1 MNLRHR
7 WVVLLSL
14 SLLLLLSMG
23 CGLCTLTGIRPPTR
37 PATKIA
43 LKPTLMPTRTPEAI
57 ASGGLGEQ
65 SLIALY
71 KKVNPSVVSIQVIR
85 EADALFKSE
94 NKGIEYQRGQGSG
107 FIVDGIKGLVVTNNH
122 VVDHVQVVEVVLWD
136 GDVLEAKVLGQDSD
150 SDTAVLQVDAKGRE
164 LRAVTLGDS
173 DALQV
178 GQDAVA
184 IGNPFGWEGT
194 LTTGIIS
201 GVGRTLHFG
210 HVSER
215 VSGRFSIP
223 EMIQTDAAIN
233 FGNSGGPLLDSS
245 GRVIGMNTAID
256 ASGGASSG
264 VGFAVPINTIKRVLP
279 DLIEKG
285 HHDYAWLGV
294 SGGDLSPIHVRS
306 MHLPVEQGAI
316 IGAVV
321 PDGPAAKAGV
331 QGADSTVDYFG
342 QKIRVG
348 GDVII
353 AIDEVPV
360 RQFDDLLIYLMREK
374 QPGDSV
380 LLTIIRDGQEKQVSV
395 TLAKRPAD

>member
-1 MNLRHR
+1 MNRRHR
-7 WVVLLSL
+7 WIILVSL
-14 SLLLLLSMG
+14 SLILLLTMG

-37 PATKIA
+37 AATEIA
-43 LKPTLMPTRTPEAI
+43 AKPTPVSTRMPEAV
-57 ASGGLGEQ
+57 ASRGLGEQ

-85 EADALFKSE
+85 EAQALFKSE
-94 NKGIEYQRGQGSG
+94 NKDIEYQRGQGSG

-122 VVDHVQVVEVVLWD
+122 VVENVQVVQVVLWD
-136 GDVLEAKVLGQDSD
+136 GDVLTAKVLGQDSD
-150 SDTAVLQVDAKGRE
+150 SDTAVLQVDAEGRE
-164 LRAVTLGDS
+164 LQEVTLGDS

-201 GVGRTLHFG
+201 GVGRTLHMG

-245 GRVIGMNTAID
+245 GRVIGMNSAID

-264 VGFAVPINTIKRVLP
+264 VGFAVPINTIKHVMP

-285 HHDYAWLGV
+285 HHDYAWLGI
-294 SGGDLSPIHVRS
+294 SGGDLSPIHVQA
-306 MHLPVEQGAI
+306 MQLPVERGAI

-321 PDGPAAKAGV
+321 PDGPAAKAGL

-342 QKIRVG
+342 QEIRIG
-348 GDVII
+348 GDVVI

-360 RQFDDLLIYLMREK
+360 HQFDDLLIYLMREK
-374 QPGDSV
+374 RPGDTA
-380 LLTIIRDGQEKQVSV
+380 LLTIIRDGQEMQLGV
-395 TLAKRPAD
+395 TLGNRPTD